1 MVGEVSERVVIGRV
15 SLPTAEI
22 VSRTVSGV
30 VLAAIALVANW
41 AGSWPFA
48 VLVGL
53 IGVAMSWEWGR
64 VTRHAGWDR
73 AMLTHAVAIAV
84 AAGLAAAQLPVPA
97 IVLLVFAAIGIGLER
112 CFASRTRPEAIMTA
126 AGVLY
131 VGLPSVALVW
141 LRSADAAGTTAL
153 LFVFAVV
160 WTTDTF
166 AYLCG
171 RLIGGPRL
179 WPALSPRKT
188 WAGTIGGVA
197 FAGAVA
203 LAFAWASANPS
214 AGTLLITAILLSAA
228 TQLGDLLESAI
239 KRGYQIEQA
248 SSLIPGH
255 GGFMDRMDGIAAAAL
270 VAALIGLARN
280 AATPATSLLVGI

>member
-1 MVGEVSERVVIGRV
+1 MVGEVSERVVLGRMPR
-15 SLPTAEI
+15 PTTEI
-22 VSRTVSGV
+22 VYRTASGV
-30 VLAAIALVANW
+30 VLATVAVLANW
-41 AGSWPFA
+41 AGSIPFA
-48 VLVGL
+48 AMVCI

-64 VTRHAGWDR
+64 IVRGTAWDR
-73 AMLTHAVAIAV
+73 TMLAHGTAVVGAIVLA
-84 AAGLAAAQLPVPA
+84 AAGLAVWALA
-97 IVLLVFAAIGIGLER
+97 LLALAAIGVAFGRLVVNSDR
-112 CFASRTRPEAIMTA
+112 HLVMSA

-141 LRSADAAGTTAL
+141 LRDADAAGSLAL

-171 RLIGGPRL
+171 SMIGGPRI

-188 WAGTIGGVA
+188 WAGTIGGIV
-197 FAGAVA
+197 FAGAIA
-203 LAFAWASANPS
+203 LAFAWTSGSQAAIV
-214 AGTLLITAILLSAA
+214 LLSTALLLSAA

-239 KRGYQIEQA
+239 KRRYQIEQA

-255 GGFMDRMDGIAAAAL
+255 GGFMDRMDGIAAAAV

-280 AATPATSLLVGI
+280 AAAPAAALLAGS

>member
-1 MVGEVSERVVIGRV
+1 MVGEVSERVMIGRV
-15 SLPTAEI
+15 PLPTSEI
-22 VSRTVSGV
+22 VSRTISGV
-30 VLAAIALVANW
+30 VLASVALLANW
-41 AGSWPFA
+41 AGPWTFA
-48 VLVGL
+48 ALVVS
-53 IGVAMSWEWGR
+53 IGIAMSWEWGR
-64 VTRHAGWDR
+64 VTRRAGWDWVT
-73 AMLTHAVAIAV
+73 LTHAAAVV
-84 AAGLAAAQLPVPA
+84 AATGLAAAQLTIPA
-97 IVLLVFAAIGIGLER
+97 VVLLLLAAVGVALGRFAGGAGSGGV
-112 CFASRTRPEAIMTA
+112 MTG

-141 LRSADAAGTTAL
+141 LRSADATGTLAL

-188 WAGTIGGVA
+188 WAGTIGGIV
-197 FAGAVA
+197 FAGAVS
-203 LAFAWASANPS
+203 LAFAWASASPS
-214 AGTLLITAILLSAA
+214 TGVLLITAIVLSAA

-248 SSLIPGH
+248 SGLIPGH

-280 AATPATSLLVGI
+280 AAAPAAGLLVGT

>member
-1 MVGEVSERVVIGRV
+1 M
-15 SLPTAEI
+15 
-22 VSRTVSGV
+22 
-30 VLAAIALVANW
+30 
-41 AGSWPFA
+41 
-48 VLVGL
+48 
-53 IGVAMSWEWGR
+53 
-64 VTRHAGWDR
+64 
-73 AMLTHAVAIAV
+73 
-84 AAGLAAAQLPVPA
+84 
-97 IVLLVFAAIGIGLER
+97 
-112 CFASRTRPEAIMTA
+112 
-126 AGVLY
+126 
-131 VGLPSVALVW
+131 
-141 LRSADAAGTTAL
+141 RSADAAGAVAL

-171 RLIGGPRL
+171 RLIGGPRI

-188 WAGTIGGVA
+188 WAGTIGGVV

-203 LAFAWASANPS
+203 LAFAWVSTSPS
-214 AGTLLITAILLSAA
+214 AATLLITAILLSTA

-280 AATPATSLLVGI
+280 AAAPAASLLVSP